1 MIYYL
6 AKMSALS

>member
-6 AKMSALS
+6 AIS